1 MTVNNE
7 SGREQAYQLII
18 EKRDQLLTERA
29 DIRQQRA
36 SLAAR
41 DRAIDR
47 ELADCVAGARVFGYS
62 LELPKDDGDGEQIAL
77 FPGATS
83 TVSGKTY
90 SYFIDRVEH
99 ALKSTNVAVSDA
111 TQIAA
116 HAAPT
121 MPKIRDIVLDRLRA
135 VGNRGTR
142 ALPIRK
148 YIEDTYHQDIH
159 EKTVGMTLYRLSQE
173 GLVHRMGHV
182 WFFGPESSGTENP
195 GVAAPGSDNEATKKG
210 DQHHVAHGR

>member
-1 MTVNNE
+1 MTGSNK
-7 SGREQAYQLII
+7 SGPELAYGLII

-47 ELADCVAGARVFGYS
+47 DLADCVAAARVFGYS
-62 LELPKDDGDGEQIAL
+62 LELPSDDSDGEQIAL
-77 FPGATS
+77 FPGVISAS
-83 TVSGKTY
+83 GVGKTW
-90 SYFIDRVEH
+90 
-99 ALKSTNVAVSDA
+99 ALMRSVQNA
-111 TQIAA
+111 IAA
-116 HAAPT
+116 VDRSKAAVEAVGDEKVISAAAPA
-121 MPKIRDIVLDRLRA
+121 MPKIRDIVLDRLQA
-135 VGNRGTR
+135 AGDQGTK

-173 GLVHRMGHV
+173 GLAHRNGHI
-182 WFFGPESSGTENP
+182 WFFGPEQSGTENP
-195 GVAAPGSDNEATKKG
+195 GVAAPGSDNRAT
-210 DQHHVAHGR
+210 